1 MVTSSWGTSCCRTS
15 TREGTTS
22 TNCHW
27 WRSTRRCPPSPWWHW
42 LWSTCQVT
50 ESDIIYILFNIN
62 SQFSDSRSE
71 ALLVSCLH
79 RSLVWFRDYHPTFA
93 RDKFSQRFTPIY
105 WHCCDKIVR
114 VLKNDVQQLSK
125 FNTNNKTIH
134 NLFQKWRHT
143 SVFVGFTGELILF
156 LICICDII
164 EHLCVSVL
172 HSGVVVGLWQLLNIM
187 NMSSWALL
195 NTDEHLSPC
204 SDILLTK
211 QLNDQFR
218 KESTS

>member
-93 RDKFSQRFTPIY
+93 RDKFSQHFTPIY
-105 WHCCDKIVR
+105 WHYCDKIVR
-114 VLKNDVQQLSK
+114 VLKNDVQQLSNSTRTTK
-125 FNTNNKTIH
+125 LFTTFSKNDVTH
-134 NLFQKWRHT
+134 LCLLVLLENLFF
-143 SVFVGFTGELILF
+143 S
-156 LICICDII
+156 
-164 EHLCVSVL
+164 
-172 HSGVVVGLWQLLNIM
+172 
-187 NMSSWALL
+187 
-195 NTDEHLSPC
+195 
-204 SDILLTK
+204 
-211 QLNDQFR
+211 
-218 KESTS
+218 